1 MTTATKVSIMQAE
14 AAKINDFFQERKIL
28 ARIVGGFAAPSMY
41 VYQLEMAS
49 SQPYSKLTDS
59 LDDLQRVLYSWR
71 VKSGI
76 CDGSD
81 HRQRVV
87 CRCNPQ
93 PLVLEI
99 SRPAPQI
106 LELSNVPW
114 QPKPFKALAGVA
126 YATKQGQAVVWDLAD
141 PAQPH
146 CLIAGTSGSG
156 KSNLEMA
163 IAVTLATGTAP
174 SALTLF
180 VVDGGNSTL
189 QLLAK
194 LSHTAAFAGDADG
207 ALRLVRNVAAIV
219 LDRKQRSE
227 TSATHRVLLIVDEL
241 ANLLAVMDKRSAEQ
255 LQRDLA
261 AIAAEGRKFGVHL
274 MACTQKP
281 LAEVTGSLTKS
292 NMALR
297 FVGLMLSKSDANV
310 AADMP
315 DSGAERLA
323 GNGDFII
330 RRGPMFQRFQAPLVL
345 PQAAIQKANQ
355 AWRGE
360 DAAAIHDYLLSLG
373 EDGETD
379 EDELDGETDSAGV
392 SRETVARIPDA
403 LLSVFAQFTT
413 PDGGLRRGGVAA
425 ALRAMYGV
433 DAPQSGKRY
442 QVEYDRV
449 MAWHNEYFTSLHDTS
464 TTGRTPVLPVGKPVS
479 VGSEVKQD
487 GQVWY

>member
-1 MTTATKVSIMQAE
+1 MTNSSPMQAE
-14 AAKINDFFQERKIL
+14 ATTINNFFRQRRIL
-28 ARIVGGFAAPSMY
+28 TRIVGGFAAPTMY

-49 SQPYSKLTDS
+49 SQSYSKLTDS

-71 VKSGI
+71 VASKI
-76 CDGSD
+76 CDGND

-99 SRPAPQI
+99 SRPVPQV
-106 LELSNVPW
+106 LELSAVPW
-114 QPKPFKALAGVA
+114 QPQPFKALAGVA

-156 KSNLEMA
+156 KSNLELA
-163 IAVTLATGTAP
+163 IAVTLASGTSP
-174 SALTLF
+174 EQLTLF

-189 QLLAK
+189 QLLDR
-194 LSHTAAFAGDADG
+194 LNHTAAFAGDADG

-227 TSATHRVLLIVDEL
+227 TKVTHRVLLIVDEL
-241 ANLLAVMDKRSAEQ
+241 ANLLAVMDKKEAEQ
-255 LQRDLA
+255 LQKDLA
-261 AIAAEGRKFGVHL
+261 SIAAEGRKFGIHL

-345 PQAAIQKANQ
+345 PLAAIQKANQ
-355 AWRGE
+355 TWFGE
-360 DAAAIHDYLLSLG
+360 DASAIHDYLLSLS
-373 EDGETD
+373 D
-379 EDELDGETDSAGV
+379 EDETDDGMEAGGAGSV

-403 LLSVFAQFTT
+403 LLGVFAQFTT
-413 PDGGLRRGGVAA
+413 PDGGLKRGGVAA
-425 ALRAMYGV
+425 ALRAMYGA

-442 QVEYDRV
+442 QMEYDRV
-449 MAWHNEYFTSLHDTS
+449 MAWHSEYFTSLHNTS
-464 TTGRTPVLPVGKPVS
+464 PTGRTPVLPVKGPVS
-479 VGSEVKQD
+479 VGSEVKSD